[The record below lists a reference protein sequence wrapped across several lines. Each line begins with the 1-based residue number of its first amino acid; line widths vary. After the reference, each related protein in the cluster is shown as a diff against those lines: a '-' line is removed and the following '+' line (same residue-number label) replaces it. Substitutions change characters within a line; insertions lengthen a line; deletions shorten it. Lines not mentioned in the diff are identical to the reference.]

1 MEKHPIQV
9 LMRTLAVIAVFL
21 LSVPVLADEDL
32 QQRASQATDP
42 NGWGERIERTLGQP
56 MQEFPDGINV
66 SGELKGGVAGWLRQ
80 DVMRKLYSQLQESC
94 RKLGDAQDSAFTLN
108 LRERWSEFFP
118 KDRDVGKLAQYLVS
132 LNVVREANALRAARA
147 ISYSGGGA
155 LVGFSAQTIE
165 DALVEHRGTKPYR
178 ASADLQPFLCVA
190 RRNGYERTIAFSA
203 GFFGTNGKSD
213 LYFFY
218 IPESYFRKA
227 NEENLHYHGSA
238 EFLDKGEDA
247 SRYYSKRAQEVIGY
261 RYESNTSPIRAV
273 QLKMA
278 PLLGSLTISFANAGA
293 KPIVFGMQSI
303 NSVEVGDA
311 EYALIYR
318 TINGRLPLAMTTDN
332 MSCPMLNGDKEV
344 LINPRSKCGVTVS
357 PIEIPGIQLNNLPN
371 VDIRLKINGQVIV
384 LKPILRGDT

>member
-1 MEKHPIQV
+1 
-9 LMRTLAVIAVFL
+9 MRTLAAIAVFL

-32 QQRASQATDP
+32 QQRALQAADTDR
-42 NGWGERIERTLGQP
+42 WLESIERTLRQP
-56 MQEFPDGINV
+56 MQAFPDGINV
-66 SGELKGGVAGWLRQ
+66 SGELKGGVGGSARQ
-80 DVMRKLYSQLQESC
+80 DVFRQLYSQLQERC
-94 RKLGDAQDSAFTLN
+94 RRLGDAPDSAFTIN

-118 KDRDVGKLAQYLVS
+118 KDRDVGKLAHYLVS
-132 LNVVREANALRAARA
+132 RNVVPEANALRAARA

-155 LVGFSAQTIE
+155 IVGFSAQNIE

-178 ASADLQPFLCVA
+178 SSADLQPFLCVA
-190 RRNGYERTIAFSA
+190 RRNGYERAIAFSA

-227 NEENLHYHGSA
+227 NEENLNYHGSA
-238 EFLDKGEDA
+238 EFLDKGEEA
-247 SRYYSKRAQEVIGY
+247 NRYYSKRAQEVIGY
-261 RYESNTSPIRAV
+261 RYENNTSPIRAV
-273 QLKMA
+273 QLKMV
-278 PLLGSLTISFANAGA
+278 PMLGSLTISFANVGT

-303 NSVEVGDA
+303 SSIEVGDA

-318 TINGRLPLAMTTDN
+318 TINGRLPLSMTTDN
-332 MSCPMLNGDKEV
+332 IGCPMVNGDKEV
-344 LINPRSKCGVTVS
+344 LINPRAKCGVIVS

-371 VDIRLKINGQVIV
+371 VDIRLKINGQAIV